1 MRLMPLDP
9 ASPVPEPPSLEQAAP
24 EGSVPRRSTRW
35 RSLATPALLFVAT
48 CLSVLW
54 TGSLMT
60 NQWRPPVTLAELA
73 SGWVYALP
81 LMSILLSHEFG
92 HYVAARIHRVPA
104 SLPHFLPLPVLSP
117 FGTLGAVI
125 AMPERIRS
133 RNALLDIGAAGPL
146 AGMAVALPVIVYGLT
161 LSPVQTQPDGA
172 YWQEGQ
178 SLLYWLLKYLVKG
191 SIPSGYDVI
200 VHPTAL
206 AGWVGLFVTMIN
218 LIPWGQLDGGHIA
231 FALLGPLQNRIA
243 RLVRWGVFGF
253 FLYNLVSFVGP
264 VLLGQSPMPL
274 GVAFENSLTW
284 LVWFG
289 LLSVMGRVMGP
300 DHPPVE
306 AGALSPARRGV
317 AVLCLLLFI
326 LLFMPT
332 PLASYPGAPATENL
346 SSSAAR
352 TTSGT

>member
-1 MRLMPLDP
+1 MLQMALDP
-9 ASPVPEPPSLEQAAP
+9 QPPVPERADPPRAVR
-24 EGSVPRRSTRW
+24 SVGVV
-35 RSLATPALLFVAT
+35 TPALLFVAT

-60 NQWRPPVTLAELA
+60 NEWRSPVTLGELA
-73 SGWVYALP
+73 GGWVYALP
-81 LMSILLSHEFG
+81 LMSILLCHELG
-92 HYVAARIHRVPA
+92 HYVAARIHGVPA

-161 LSPVQTQPDGA
+161 LSPVQAQPSGP

-191 SIPSGYDVI
+191 SIPSGHDVI

-264 VLLGQSPMPL
+264 VLLSGSPMPL
-274 GVAFENSLTW
+274 GVAVENSLTW

-289 LLSVMGRVMGP
+289 LLSLLGRMMGP

-317 AVLCLLLFI
+317 AVLCLMLFI

-332 PLASYPGAPATENL
+332 PLASYPAAPDAGNF
-346 SSSAAR
+346 SSSAER

>member
-1 MRLMPLDP
+1 MALDP
-9 ASPVPEPPSLEQAAP
+9 VPAVPAGAAP
-24 EGSVPRRSTRW
+24 PRAKRW
-35 RSLATPALLFVAT
+35 RGVVTPALLFVAT

-60 NQWRPPVTLAELA
+60 NEWRSPVTLAELA
-73 SGWVYALP
+73 GGWVYALP
-81 LMSILLSHEFG
+81 LMSILLCHELG
-92 HYVAARIHRVPA
+92 HYVAARIHGVPA

-146 AGMAVALPVIVYGLT
+146 AGMAVALPVIVFGLT
-161 LSPVQTQPDGA
+161 LSPVQVQPSGA

-191 SIPSGYDVI
+191 TIPSGYDVI

-264 VLLGQSPMPL
+264 VLLARSAMPL
-274 GVAFENSLTW
+274 GVAVENSLTW

-289 LLSVMGRVMGP
+289 LLSLLGRMMGP

-306 AGALSPARRGV
+306 DGALTPARRGV
-317 AVLCLLLFI
+317 AVVCLMLFV

-332 PLASYPGAPATENL
+332 PLASYPGPEGANLPA
-346 SSSAAR
+346 SAAR

>member
-1 MRLMPLDP
+1 MLQMALDP
-9 ASPVPEPPSLEQAAP
+9 QPAVPDRSGPPRAVRT
-24 EGSVPRRSTRW
+24 GGV
-35 RSLATPALLFVAT
+35 ATPALLFVAT

-60 NQWRPPVTLAELA
+60 NEWRSPVTLAELA

-81 LMSILLSHEFG
+81 LMSILLCHELG
-92 HYVAARIHRVPA
+92 HYVAARIHGVPA

-161 LSPVQTQPDGA
+161 LSPVQAQPSGP

-191 SIPSGYDVI
+191 SIPSGHDVI

-231 FALLGPLQNRIA
+231 FALLGPLQNRVA

-253 FLYNLVSFVGP
+253 FLYNLASFVGP
-264 VLLGQSPMPL
+264 VLLSGSPMPL
-274 GVAFENSLTW
+274 GVAVENSLTW

-289 LLSVMGRVMGP
+289 LLSLLGRTMGP

-317 AVLCLLLFI
+317 AVLCLMLFI

-332 PLASYPGAPATENL
+332 PLASYPAPPDAGNFP
-346 SSSAAR
+346 SSAAR

>member
-1 MRLMPLDP
+1 MLQMALDP
-9 ASPVPEPPSLEQAAP
+9 QPPVPERADPPRAVR
-24 EGSVPRRSTRW
+24 SVGVV
-35 RSLATPALLFVAT
+35 TPALLFVAT

-60 NQWRPPVTLAELA
+60 NEWRSPVTLAELA
-73 SGWVYALP
+73 GGWVYALP
-81 LMSILLSHEFG
+81 LMSILLCHELG
-92 HYVAARIHRVPA
+92 HYVAARIHGVPA

-161 LSPVQTQPDGA
+161 LSPVQAQPSGP

-191 SIPSGYDVI
+191 TIPSGHDVI

-264 VLLGQSPMPL
+264 VLLSGSPMPL
-274 GVAFENSLTW
+274 GVAVENSLTW

-289 LLSVMGRVMGP
+289 LLSLLGRMMGP

-317 AVLCLLLFI
+317 AVLCLMLFI

-332 PLASYPGAPATENL
+332 PLASYPAAPDAGNF

>member
-1 MRLMPLDP
+1 MRQMPSDARAIRVARP
-9 ASPVPEPPSLEQAAP
+9 
-24 EGSVPRRSTRW
+24 GSIV
-35 RSLATPALLFVAT
+35 TPALLFVAT
-48 CLSVLW
+48 CVSVLW
-54 TGSLMT
+54 TGALMT
-60 NQWRPPVTLAELA
+60 NEYHAPATLPELA

-81 LMSILLSHEFG
+81 LMSILLCHELG
-92 HYVAARIHRVPA
+92 HYVAARIHGVPA
-104 SLPHFLPLPVLSP
+104 SLPYFLPLPVLSP

-125 AMPERIRS
+125 GMPERIRS

-146 AGMAVALPVIVYGLT
+146 AGMAVALPVLVYGLA
-161 LSPVQTQPDGA
+161 LSPVQAQPSGP

-191 SIPSGYDVI
+191 SIPSGHDVI

-231 FALLGPLQNRIA
+231 FALLGPLQNRVA
-243 RLVRWGVFGF
+243 RLVRWGVFGV
-253 FLYNLVSFVGP
+253 FLYNLVTFVGP
-264 VLLGQSPMPL
+264 VLMQQSPLPL
-274 GVAFENSLTW
+274 AGAINNSLTW

-289 LLSVMGRVMGP
+289 LLSLLGRVMGP

-306 AGALSPARRGV
+306 AGALTPARRRV
-317 AVLCLLLFI
+317 AVACLALFV

-332 PLASYPGAPATENL
+332 PLASYPGATGVENL